1 MKKKRTS
8 MWIQISTWAI
18 VIILIS
24 PIIYMVLMSFRLP
37 LEVFSISPIFR
48 PTLSNYANM
57 LDRIR
62 LGKYFINSIIVATSS
77 TAMSLL
83 LGTVAAYSL
92 VRFAYVGRK
101 FLLFLLLFVRMM
113 PPIGI
118 IVALFLMMRGW
129 GLTES
134 YMAILLIYTVFNTPF
149 VAWMMRGFFMGV
161 SEELEFSAMLD
172 GCSRLGA
179 FVRITIPL
187 CASGMVA
194 TAIFTFTLSWN
205 EFFFALIFTAGS
217 TKTVPVVIPE
227 LIADTGIYWGEIG
240 SAGTLALLPI
250 LVFTW
255 FVQKHLIRGLTF
267 GALKG

>member
-1 MKKKRTS
+1 MRKKRTS
-8 MWIQISTWAI
+8 MWIQISAPVI

-24 PIIYMVLMSFRLP
+24 PIIYMVFMSFRLP
-37 LEVFSISPIFR
+37 SEVFSISPIFR

-57 LDRIR
+57 LDRTR

-77 TAMSLL
+77 TGMSLL
-83 LGTVAAYSL
+83 LGTVAAYSI
-92 VRFAYVGRK
+92 VRFTYAGRK
-101 FLLFLLLFVRMM
+101 FFLFLLLFARMM
-113 PPIGI
+113 PPLAI

-134 YMAILLIYTVFNTPF
+134 YMAIVLIYTVFNTPF
-149 VAWMMRGFFMGV
+149 VTWIMRGFFMGIP
-161 SEELEFSAMLD
+161 EELEFSAMVD

-179 FVRITIPL
+179 FMRITIPL
-187 CASGMVA
+187 SAAGMVA
-194 TAIFTFTLSWN
+194 TAIFAFTISWN
-205 EFFFALIFTAGS
+205 EFFFALIFTAGN

-227 LIADTGIYWGEIG
+227 LISEMGIYWGEIC

-250 LVFTW
+250 VVFIW

-267 GALKG
+267 GAVKG